1 MARARKQKRGNTKR
15 APKRAGGEVRQSTDT
30 ELCPRRAMYIARSLQ
45 YQIVNEQHPQEALP
59 PADLTE
65 SGGPQQQVTQ
75 VAVRRSLVPLW
86 FATWIGFGQG
96 DRAKCGPHSSEPA
109 MGSTL
114 SQAFK
119 EGGIY
124 SRFFLEGDQPLF
136 FSLGHCIHLIGR
148 NRQQG
153 CATNAELRTHRLP
166 QCPLA

>member
-1 MARARKQKRGNTKR
+1 M
-15 APKRAGGEVRQSTDT
+15 S
-30 ELCPRRAMYIARSLQ
+30 
-45 YQIVNEQHPQEALP
+45 
-59 PADLTE
+59 
-65 SGGPQQQVTQ
+65 Q
-75 VAVRRSLVPLW
+75 VAVRRSLVPLR
-86 FATWIGFGQG
+86 FATWIGFRQG